1 MRCGDRWTADEG
13 GCIGG
18 CRGRVA
24 DGDAGAGRHG
34 RRARAV
40 PGAARRARLR
50 VLHAHRIVRVRDDVP
65 VQSSAEPQT
74 GALPLS
80 VHVTRDGAET

>member
-1 MRCGDRWTADEG
+1 VVGCVG
-13 GCIGG
+13 GR
-18 CRGRVA
+18 RGSVA

-40 PGAARRARLR
+40 PGAARRAGLR

-65 VQSSAEPQT
+65 VQSSAESQT
-74 GALPLS
+74 GAIS
-80 VHVTRDGAET
+80 HSACAARR